1 MMLWTVLADELGEQ
15 CGVSTA
21 ADVSAVSSR
30 IKSQGWSYMTISLP
44 QFCKDFERSLADEQV
59 SSTSFVGF
67 RRKGGTPIFL
77 GGFLDLIFDRGTG
90 ILLPEPSIDSIHAVR
105 QLTLLFAKME
115 LRTSAKREA
124 AAMRGFVEVE
134 TDVQEKSLFLQEEE
148 LESRRVFG
156 DSRDSLLSH
165 FRRMS
170 NLLWGEVFAE
180 LGSILYREQHGG
192 INPTAADP
200 SLVLRPRHGPGAT
213 ADKLFGNEKFD
224 LSEWPRRLDDVFPYG
239 EYAVPNARYIEDRYR
254 EVTLVE
260 PEDERPVRVVAVP
273 KTMKT
278 PRIIAIEPTAMQYMQ
293 QGLSRVLVRLIER
306 DSRVLA
312 GALCGFADQM
322 PNRVMARE
330 GSLTGALATLDL
342 SEASDRVS
350 HLLVQNLVHRWPL
363 VKEAIE
369 VTRSTRADVQGIGV
383 IPLSKYASM
392 GSALTF
398 PVEAMCFLT
407 LVFLGIEWEQ
417 GSRLTRDR
425 IISDFLGRVRVYGD
439 DIIVPVEFAPSVIR
453 TLEAFGLKVN
463 RSKSFWTG
471 KFRESCGKEYYDGHD
486 VSVVKVR
493 KVVCSENGRL
503 SFPTSL
509 KHVPEVESYVSLRNR
524 FYAAGLWRTASYLD
538 EKLVPLLKGYF
549 PNVEVQEATPEEEM
563 LSRSRLLGRWSF
575 LGYQSEW
582 THPTLH
588 NPLVKGWV
596 VSNRI
601 PKSEIS
607 GVGALQ
613 KVLSKVSDEPFA
625 DRQHLERAGRPE
637 AVYMKLRRVRPF

>member
-1 MMLWTVLADELGEQ
+1 MKSLMMLWTTVAEELGDQ

-30 IKSQGWSYMTISLP
+30 IKSQGWSFMTISLP
-44 QFCKDFERSLADEQV
+44 QFCKDFERSLADGQV
-59 SSTSFVGF
+59 PTTSFSGF

-90 ILLPEPSIDSIHAVR
+90 ILLPEPSIDSIQAVR
-105 QLTLLFAKME
+105 QLTLLYSKLE
-115 LRTSAKREA
+115 LPTTEKREA

-134 TDVQEKSLFLQEEE
+134 ADVREVSERLAAD
-148 LESRRVFG
+148 G
-156 DSRDSLLSH
+156 DLLRD

-170 NLLWGEVFAE
+170 NLLWNGVFSSMGEILWKEQCGVPLYAA
-180 LGSILYREQHGG
+180 GS
-192 INPTAADP
+192 
-200 SLVLRPRHGPGAT
+200 SLALRPKHGPGAT
-213 ADKLFGNEKFD
+213 ADRLLGNEKYD
-224 LSEWPRRLDDVFPYG
+224 LREWPKRLEEVFPYG
-239 EYAVPNARYIEDRYR
+239 EYLVPNERYIEDRYR
-254 EVTLVE
+254 DVTLLE
-260 PEDERPVRVVAVP
+260 LWEERPVRVVAVP
-273 KTMKT
+273 KTAKS

-293 QGLSRVLVRLIER
+293 QAVSGMLVRLIEK
-306 DSRVLA
+306 DENILA
-312 GALCGFADQM
+312 GALVGFADQN
-322 PNRVMARE
+322 PNRVMACE
-330 GSLTGALATLDL
+330 GSLTGSLATLDL

-350 HLLVQNLVHRWPL
+350 HLLVQNLVYRWPL

-369 VTRSTRADVQGIGV
+369 VTRSLRADVQGFGV
-383 IPLSKYASM
+383 LPLSKYASM

-398 PVEAMCFLT
+398 PIEAMCFLT
-407 LVFLGIEWEQ
+407 LVFLAVEYEQ
-417 GSRLTRDR
+417 GFRLTRDQ
-425 IISDFLGRVRVYGD
+425 IISEFLGRVRVYGD
-439 DIIVPVEFAPSVIR
+439 DIIVPAELAPSVAW

-463 RSKSFWTG
+463 KNKSFWTG
-471 KFRESCGKEYYDGHD
+471 KFRESCGREYYDGHD

-493 KVVCSENGRL
+493 KVVRRSDGRL
-503 SFPTSL
+503 SFPTSR
-509 KHVPEVESYVSLRNR
+509 KHVPEIESFVALRNR
-524 FYAAGLWRTASYLD
+524 FYAAGLWRTASHLD
-538 EKLVPLLKGYF
+538 DQIVPLLKGHF
-549 PNVEVQEATPEEEM
+549 PVVEVQEASPEEEA

-588 NPLVKGWV
+588 SPLVKGWV

-625 DRQHLERAGRPE
+625 DRQHLVRAGRPE
-637 AVYMKLRRVRPF
+637 AVYMKLRRARPF

>member
-1 MMLWTVLADELGEQ
+1 
-15 CGVSTA
+15 
-21 ADVSAVSSR
+21 
-30 IKSQGWSYMTISLP
+30 MTISLP
-44 QFCKDFERSLADEQV
+44 QFCKDFERSLADKQI
-59 SSTSFVGF
+59 STTSFAGF
-67 RRKGGTPIFL
+67 RRKGRSPVFL

-90 ILLPEPSIDSIHAVR
+90 FLLPEPSIDSIHAVR
-105 QLTLLFAKME
+105 QLTLLYSKME
-115 LRTSAKREA
+115 LPTSEKREA

-134 TDVQEKSLFLQEEE
+134 NDVQETAVRLAADFQE
-148 LESRRVFG
+148 FG
-156 DSRDSLLSH
+156 SNSLLGA

-170 NLLWGEVFAE
+170 NLLWNEVFSEMGAT
-180 LGSILYREQHGG
+180 LWREQHGVKASAYNRG
-192 INPTAADP
+192 M
-200 SLVLRPRHGPGAT
+200 LRPRHGPGAT
-213 ADKLFGNEKFD
+213 ADRLFGNEKFD
-224 LSEWPRRLDDVFPYG
+224 LSEWPKRLESVFPYG
-239 EYAVPNARYIEDRYR
+239 EYCVPNERYIEDRYR
-254 EVTLVE
+254 DVTLLD

-293 QGLSRVLVRLIER
+293 QALAQTLVLYIER
-306 DSRVLA
+306 DSSVVA
-312 GALCGFADQM
+312 GSMVGFADQN
-322 PNRVMARE
+322 PNRKLACE
-330 GSLTGALATLDL
+330 GSLTGAFATLDL

-369 VTRSTRADVQGIGV
+369 VTRSQRADVQGEGI
-383 IPLSKYASM
+383 IPLAKFASM

-417 GSRLTRDR
+417 GYPLTREQ
-425 IISDFLGRVRVYGD
+425 IKTDFLGRVLVYGD
-439 DIIVPVEFAPSVIR
+439 DIIVPTDYASSVIYS
-453 TLEAFGLKVN
+453 LEAFGLKVN
-463 RSKSFWTG
+463 KNKSFWSG
-471 KFRESCGKEYYDGHD
+471 NFRESCGREYYDGHD

-493 KVVCSENGRL
+493 KVVRSQNGRL

-538 EKLVPLLKGYF
+538 DKLRSLLKGHF
-549 PNVEVQEATPEEEM
+549 PNVEVQEGTPEEEM

-601 PKSEIS
+601 PKSELS